1 MLKVFVRV
9 EDTSASL
16 LTMMAQQAAD
26 GVEILPDRRH
36 HERRDLF
43 KGMREH
49 ERRKPLGRDH
59 YGVVRFAER
68 QRNQARLSCP
78 GQIVVIA

>member
-36 HERRDLF
+36 HERRDF
-43 KGMREH
+43 
-49 ERRKPLGRDH
+49 
-59 YGVVRFAER
+59 F
-68 QRNQARLSCP
+68 
-78 GQIVVIA
+78 